1 MVATPNAEQGAANE
15 RLSDLARGAHVTK
28 AAIAS
33 SGGAGLLGSGPE
45 SANEGKVLPTGSSHP
60 TQQQGGKIWSSTT
73 APSGQP
79 MTQRGFPRRR

>member
-1 MVATPNAEQGAANE
+1 MVAMPSAERGAANE

-45 SANEGKVLPTGSSHP
+45 SA
-60 TQQQGGKIWSSTT
+60 
-73 APSGQP
+73 
-79 MTQRGFPRRR
+79 R